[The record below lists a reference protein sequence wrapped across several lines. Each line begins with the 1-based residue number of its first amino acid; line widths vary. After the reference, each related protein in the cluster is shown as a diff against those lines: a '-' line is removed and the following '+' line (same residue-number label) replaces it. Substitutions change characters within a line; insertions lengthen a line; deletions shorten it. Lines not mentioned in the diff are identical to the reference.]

1 MKCRYPLLGILFL
14 NYFSTTL
21 NADWPQFL
29 GPQRNGIADK
39 STQIKIPNPTGE
51 FSQLWKIS
59 AGDGH
64 AGPVVVD
71 QKVLLHHRYGDEEIL
86 EAFDSNTGKSIW
98 KNSHPCRHAG
108 AMIATLGQSQ
118 LQLST
123 TEKSDAY
130 GIGGMLSCTNLNTG
144 ENLWNID
151 TARQFQ
157 TAKGFFGRCS
167 SPLVYNG
174 LVMLNLGGRHGG
186 KGAGVAAFDCTQEN

>member
-1 MKCRYPLLGILFL
+1 MKCRYHLLGIIFL

-39 STQIKIPNPTGE
+39 STQIKIPNATGE

-98 KNSHPCRHAG
+98 KIVTHADIAA
-108 AMIATLGQSQ
+108 AMIATLGQNQ
-118 LQLST
+118 LQPST
-123 TEKSDAY
+123 TEKST
-130 GIGGMLSCTNLNTG
+130 L
-144 ENLWNID
+144 
-151 TARQFQ
+151 TALVE
-157 TAKGFFGRCS
+157 CS
-167 SPLVYNG
+167 P
-174 LVMLNLGGRHGG
+174 
-186 KGAGVAAFDCTQEN
+186 APT